1 LNISKEDSTKGDA
14 KHGISLFAFWDQ
26 ERDTMSFHPPVFSIF
41 EEWDLLQKAVPGSQL
56 SDFHFGM
63 PLNRIEKADDPKG
76 RRFIEGVAST
86 PAEDLQKERVIQKGL
101 DIRYFLTKG
110 YFNNDHKPGFHNKVG
125 QPTKAEIKRIKD
137 IDGKSVLGLWV
148 EGYLWAKGTHDVADS
163 IWELAQ
169 ALEASGAERQ
179 LGFSIQGKVLQR
191 DGNKILK
198 AWIQDVAVTPSP
210 VNTKTWMSLVQKMEK
225 SKVSVEEAQ
234 TLCKSIE
241 VDQFA
246 IEPAIEEPNDNDD
259 KALTVSGGAAV
270 VPESL
275 DENLK
280 NQVSGRPFFGG
291 ESETEVQKSLRIAYR
306 VLRDR
311 GYGHKTSYYA
321 AQAAVAKTLLHSLA

>member
-1 LNISKEDSTKGDA
+1 
-14 KHGISLFAFWDQ
+14 
-26 ERDTMSFHPPVFSIF
+26 MSQIIKPVPVF
-41 EEWDLLQKAVPGSQL
+41 EWDLLLKAVPDSVL

-63 PLNRIEKADDPKG
+63 PLNRVHSLDKADDPKG
-76 RRFIEGVAST
+76 RRFVEGVAST
-86 PAEDLQKERVIQKGL
+86 PQEDLQNERVIQKGL
-101 DIRYFLTKG
+101 DLRYFLKNG

-137 IDGKSVLGLWV
+137 VDGKSVLGLWV

-198 AWIQDVAVTPSP
+198 AWIQDIAITPSP
-210 VNTKTWMSLVQKMEK
+210 VNTKTWMSLVRNMEK
-225 SKVSVEEAQ
+225 SMVSVQETEM
-234 TLCKSIE
+234 LCKSIE
-241 VDQFA
+241 PDMFAGEPDVD
-246 IEPAIEEPNDNDD
+246 EPNEEDD
-259 KALTVSGGAAV
+259 KALTVSGGSAV

-275 DENLK
+275 EGDLK
-280 NQVSGRPFFGG
+280 NQVSGRPFFGE
-291 ESETEVQKSLRIAYR
+291 ESETEVQKSLRFAYQT
-306 VLRDR
+306 LRDR

-321 AQAAVAKTLLHSLA
+321 AQAAVAKTLLNSLT